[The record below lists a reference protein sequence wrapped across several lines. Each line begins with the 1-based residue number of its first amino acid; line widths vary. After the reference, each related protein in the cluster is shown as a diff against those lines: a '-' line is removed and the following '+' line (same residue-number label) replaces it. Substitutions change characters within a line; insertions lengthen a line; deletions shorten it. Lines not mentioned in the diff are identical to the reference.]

1 METQTIYDC
10 IETCC
15 TVLALSISYKLIRQL
30 PYWQTKQL
38 KDRQTI
44 LIIRKGNI
52 KKHYIHTCDKYFSTR
67 GLYIIGNFKSF
78 RVKTHCKWILHR
90 TKYSWQN

>member
-1 METQTIYDC
+1 METQTTYDC

-15 TVLALSISYKLIRQL
+15 TVLAIGICYKFIRQQ

-52 KKHYIHTCDKYFSTR
+52 KMHHIHVTS
-67 GLYIIGNFKSF
+67 
-78 RVKTHCKWILHR
+78 ILAPEVF
-90 TKYSWQN
+90 TL